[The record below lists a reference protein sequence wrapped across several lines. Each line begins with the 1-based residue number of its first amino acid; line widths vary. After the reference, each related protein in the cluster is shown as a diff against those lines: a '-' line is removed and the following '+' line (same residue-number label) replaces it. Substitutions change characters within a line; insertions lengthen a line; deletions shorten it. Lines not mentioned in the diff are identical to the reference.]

1 MVVVVVVVV
10 DDDNISCLSFFQ
22 EDETKKILVHLV
34 RQEQEREVGVNYL
47 CVSWVFLNMFGVF
60 VAPLLE
66 LVIGSNLIPPVVDE
80 IVNKVL

>member
-1 MVVVVVVVV
+1 MMVVVVVVVV

-47 CVSWVFLNMFGVF
+47 CVSWCFFLIYSVCS
-60 VAPLLE
+60 LLHC
-66 LVIGSNLIPPVVDE
+66 
-80 IVNKVL
+80 